1 MIALGDSRVPERIW
15 RKVVAGDDGC
25 WLWTGATGGGATHRY
40 GVAQLD
46 GKLRLVHRWMLALV
60 IGGVSDAEHAH
71 HECGVTLCVNP
82 AHLRALPVAEHIGQ
96 WHRDKTECPHGH
108 PYSAENTRRRPC
120 GARACRA
127 CDRERARRNREVRSA
142 G

>member
-1 MIALGDSRVPERIW
+1 MIAGDERVPDRIW
-15 RKVVAGDDGC
+15 QKVVIGDDDC
-25 WLWTGATGGGATHRY
+25 WLWTGATGGSPGYRY

-46 GKLRLVHRWMLALV
+46 GKLRLVHRWMLALTA
-60 IGGVSDAEHAH
+60 GVSDAEHAH

-82 AHLRALPVAEHIGQ
+82 AHLSALPVAEHIGQ

-108 PYSAENTRRRPC
+108 PYSPENTRHTKR
-120 GARACRA
+120 GARACRT
-127 CDRERARRNREVRSA
+127 CERERARRNREVRSA